1 MAAAETAAQI
11 STGPTARPAAG
22 PAPVEF
28 TAFHPAH
35 KANPY
40 LNYQQVRETR
50 PLCPFM
56 LGDVPVTV
64 LTRYADLETVLQSD
78 DWVHGYDAGISPFR
92 EGNASAPR
100 SFLRMDPPDHTRL
113 RGLVNKAFTPRIVNA
128 MAPRIQAHAER
139 LVAEARTAGTLE
151 VINGYAALLAS
162 ASLGT
167 LLGVP
172 DDVGASL
179 RGWALAIARG
189 TDPDNLLTEDEL
201 VARRTAT
208 LDFQRY
214 FTELIAQRRAQPTD
228 DLVSMLAAAR
238 DRDDALSET
247 ELLGVSSL
255 MVVAGMETSINYIG
269 SSVLTLLRHPDQL
282 ALLRARPELLHSA
295 VEEVLRYDPPTQ
307 FTMRTACRRTE
318 LAGRTFERGDGV
330 LLVSAAAGRDPAA
343 YPDPD
348 RFDITRYHGPRPARR
363 HLGFSVGIH
372 FCLGAPLA
380 RIEAAAAIGALVH
393 GTSTLELAVDDADL
407 VYLPSL
413 IHRALATLPIRVG

>member
-1 MAAAETAAQI
+1 MVAAEVTA
-11 STGPTARPAAG
+11 GVAAES
-22 PAPVEF
+22 APVEF
-28 TAFHPAH
+28 TAFHPTH
-35 KANPY
+35 KADPY
-40 LNYQQVRETR
+40 AVYQRVREAR

-56 LGDVPVTV
+56 LGDIPVTV
-64 LTRYADLETVLQSD
+64 LTRYADCEAVLQSD

-92 EGNASAPR
+92 DGAASAPR

-113 RGLVNKAFTPRIVNA
+113 RGLVNKAFTPRIVNQ
-128 MAPRIQAHAER
+128 MAPGIQALADR
-139 LVAEARTAGTLE
+139 LVDGALATGSLD
-151 VINGYAALLAS
+151 VISGYAALIAS
-162 ASLGT
+162 ATLGH

-189 TDPDNLLTEDEL
+189 TDPDNLLTEAEL
-201 VARRTAT
+201 VARRQAT
-208 LDFQRY
+208 QDFQAY
-214 FTELIAQRRAQPTD
+214 FEELIAQRRANPTD
-228 DLVSMLAAAR
+228 DLISRMAAAR
-238 DRDDALSET
+238 DRDDALSEL

-255 MVVAGMETSINYIG
+255 LVVAGMETSINYVG
-269 SSVLTLLRHPDQL
+269 SAVLSLLRHPDQL
-282 ALLRARPELLHSA
+282 ALLRARPELLPSA

-307 FTMRTACRRTE
+307 FTMRTACRETE
-318 LAGRTFERGDGV
+318 LAGHTFDRGDGV

-343 YPDPD
+343 FTDPD

-393 GTSTLELAVDDADL
+393 RTTALELAVDESEL

-413 IHRALATLPIRVG
+413 IHRALATLPVRVR

>member
-1 MAAAETAAQI
+1 MVAGDVSTEPTQAESDQ
-11 STGPTARPAAG
+11 
-22 PAPVEF
+22 VEF

-35 KANPY
+35 KADPY
-40 LNYQQVRETR
+40 RNYRQVRQTR

-64 LTRYADLETVLQSD
+64 VTRYADCEAVLQSD

-128 MAPRIQAHAER
+128 MEPRIRAHADR
-139 LVAEARTAGTLE
+139 LVAGARATGTLE
-151 VINGYAALLAS
+151 VIGEYAAPMAS
-162 ASLGT
+162 ATLGQ

-189 TDPDNLLTEDEL
+189 TDPDNLLSEDEL
-201 VARRTAT
+201 AARKKAT
-208 LDFQRY
+208 LDFHRY
-214 FTELIAQRRAQPTD
+214 FEELIAQRRAHPTD
-228 DLVSMLAAAR
+228 DLVSKLAAAR

-269 SSVLTLLRHPDQL
+269 SAVLTLLRHPDQL
-282 ALLRARPELLHSA
+282 ALLRERPELLASA

-307 FTMRTACRRTE
+307 FTMRTAARETE
-318 LAGRTFERGDGV
+318 LGGRTFRRGDGV
-330 LLVSAAAGRDPAA
+330 LLVSAAAGRDPDA
-343 YPDPD
+343 YAEPD
-348 RFDITRYHGPRPARR
+348 RFDITRFHGPTPARR

-380 RIEAAAAIGALVH
+380 RIEAASAIGALLE
-393 GTSTLELAVDDADL
+393 GSTHLELAVDEGDL

-413 IHRALATLPIRVG
+413 IHRALATLPVRIS